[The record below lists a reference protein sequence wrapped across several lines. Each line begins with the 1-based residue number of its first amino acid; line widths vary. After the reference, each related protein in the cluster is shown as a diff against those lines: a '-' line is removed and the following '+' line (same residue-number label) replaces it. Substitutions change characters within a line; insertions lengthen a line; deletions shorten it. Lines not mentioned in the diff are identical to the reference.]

1 MLAGLYEYALP
12 VPIALAIA
20 LIYYRINPKKF
31 SAYVTKITPKKI
43 KQSLQENNLRLSD
56 FGALY
61 GFVIM
66 FAVTALYIIAG
77 FLANAAVNTDI
88 SVTTKISFVEL
99 PWTEIISY
107 GVLISTTGLI
117 IIFVALFFNKY
128 FNEKVWQLGEKDRNI
143 GLFSVQY
150 LVETSSK
157 LQSIGSF
164 LFFMSTLVILFVP
177 IVTGKLPQTYWA
189 NSIYLVGAIFLL
201 SACFTVSW
209 SILSLTKPHTEVT
222 IRLLQWLKTFENSAK
237 NSMDYLLLPKIIHFC
252 EEEVSEKSGC
262 VKLDLKEYFELL
274 YLARIW
280 GDDSEKQ
287 NVSDTID
294 KLTSSLKENKD
305 RRFVEELCKTKEE
318 LSGLLVLNRLKC
330 STKMLFTKPKRLL
343 SLSSKI
349 NIFCVVS
356 ALIVAIITLL
366 LPILGIQIH

>member
-252 EEEVSEKSGC
+252 EEEVSEKA
-262 VKLDLKEYFELL
+262 D
-274 YLARIW
+274 A
-280 GDDSEKQ
+280 
-287 NVSDTID
+287 
-294 KLTSSLKENKD
+294 
-305 RRFVEELCKTKEE
+305 
-318 LSGLLVLNRLKC
+318 
-330 STKMLFTKPKRLL
+330 
-343 SLSSKI
+343 
-349 NIFCVVS
+349 
-356 ALIVAIITLL
+356 
-366 LPILGIQIH
+366 